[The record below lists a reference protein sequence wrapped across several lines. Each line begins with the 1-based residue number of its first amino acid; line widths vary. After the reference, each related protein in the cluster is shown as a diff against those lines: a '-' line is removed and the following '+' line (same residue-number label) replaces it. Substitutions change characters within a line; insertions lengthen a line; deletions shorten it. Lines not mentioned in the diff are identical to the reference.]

1 METNQYYCRGGMQP
15 TSSPS
20 PISQTPTN
28 KMSYGNNAGQDY
40 LACGTNQPETG
51 FTPRDMTPLNGGGSV
66 GSGNKAFVGNH
77 NAAGSPYV
85 YPNCNNSAQCASN
98 TNNAGNYINI
108 MTVPLGTLQ
117 YNRKKTTTQDYQSR
131 LYYNTT
137 DVKCRDDYYLGKR
150 INNDSPGP
158 SQQQQQQQ
166 LQQQQLQQQQLQQQQ
181 QQQQQFQQQQQ
192 QFQQQQQQLQQQHQ
206 QLQQQQQH
214 QLQHINH
221 NHQLQHAQQST
232 ACSPS
237 SVLETLDD
245 GSECP
250 MYSNAA
256 AAVGRV
262 VAATQTHLN
271 NANVVTCEQTP
282 VSLVPVNVPVP
293 PVMYTVHRVVT
304 TAQIQTAV
312 GSTFA
317 SSASVSSVVSAAGR
331 NDNDNCM
338 TSSQVTSA
346 MSMSANDPQCHSGSL
361 HISEISGNIMNNA
374 NALGPLTGVRS
385 PSGALTNLLPV
396 QQNCSS
402 NANSSEAQQNPAI
415 SKRVLGGN
423 PPSSSSST
431 TYSSAGK
438 PNSLVARTLQNVI
451 PTCVYLMSRVAVHM
465 EIEGTAQCPSQ
476 VMLAAALGCE
486 ELGISNKLLAQSIF
500 GLWMTSGLLEMQLKA
515 HHCPYIVRVAWSS
528 LLEKFSSSNPIE
540 RKYDEPMIVLKRNVF
555 FSKRDEEKI
564 KDHRIVELLYEEAKH
579 YVLTGRYIMEPVHSL
594 MLGGIQARIELGPY
608 NSHTHTVGF
617 FRENQSR
624 FLPKH
629 VAKSSNWL
637 WLPIS
642 QKNSAEIK
650 LLEQFKRVPQTAT
663 TRKLMRK
670 YLEFC
675 WALPF
680 YGAAFFHGQMEQPV
694 RGIMSLVN
702 HKDMEVL
709 IAVNERGVFI
719 IDCYEHTLLLGLRYE
734 DMSWDY
740 AKPSASDDPEC
751 LTCIF
756 LQFDAVEN
764 GIQISKLVQVFSKQA
779 AMIDALILHFTEQIR
794 KRKQEGNSAEHF
806 HDEPNPIQNNGN
818 GVLCN
823 KLSRLTLASFDEEGR
838 CIGQMG
844 SLSISY

>member
-1 METNQYYCRGGMQP
+1 METNQYYCRSGTQQSL
-15 TSSPS
+15 SSS
-20 PISQTPTN
+20 SISQQPLN
-28 KMSYGNNAGQDY
+28 KMCYESNVAQEYPACTSNHLESGFNSRGMPLRNGNIKSQIGN
-40 LACGTNQPETG
+40 
-51 FTPRDMTPLNGGGSV
+51 RSV
-66 GSGNKAFVGNH
+66 ESPFVF
-77 NAAGSPYV
+77 S
-85 YPNCNNSAQCASN
+85 NCNNSSQCTNNTSN
-98 TNNAGNYINI
+98 TGNYINI

-117 YNRKKTTTQDYQSR
+117 YNRKKSSSQDYHSR
-131 LYYNTT
+131 VYYNTT
-137 DVKCRDDYYLGKR
+137 DGKCRDNYYVG
-150 INNDSPGP
+150 NNVKCSNENTVP
-158 SQQQQQQQ
+158 SHHQMPQPMQNY
-166 LQQQQLQQQQLQQQQ
+166 
-181 QQQQQFQQQQQ
+181 
-192 QFQQQQQQLQQQHQ
+192 QHI
-206 QLQQQQQH
+206 QH
-214 QLQHINH
+214 PLQHINQNSN
-221 NHQLQHAQQST
+221 NHLMQNNQQT
-232 ACSPS
+232 ITCSPS
-237 SVLETLDD
+237 SALDTVD
-245 GSECP
+245 DSVECT
-250 MYSNAA
+250 MFSNSNGN
-256 AAVGRV
+256 GRV
-262 VAATQTHLN
+262 VAATQTHIS
-271 NANVVTCEQTP
+271 NANVTACDIIGSQTP
-282 VSLVPVNVPVP
+282 VSLVSVNAPVP

-312 GSTFA
+312 GSAFA
-317 SSASVSSVVSAAGR
+317 SSASVSSVVSASR
-331 NDNDNCM
+331 NENDCM
-338 TSSQVTSA
+338 ASAQINSA
-346 MSMSANDPQCHSGSL
+346 MSMPNNDACHSGL
-361 HISEISGNIMNNA
+361 HISDISGNIINNI
-374 NALGPLTGVRS
+374 NSLGPMTGVRS
-385 PSGALTNLLPV
+385 ASGILTNFLPV
-396 QQNCSS
+396 QQKCSNS
-402 NANSSEAQQNPAI
+402 NDAQQNPALT
-415 SKRVLGGN
+415 KRMLGGN
-423 PPSSSSST
+423 SAST
-431 TYSSAGK
+431 YTSAGK
-438 PNSLVARTLQNVI
+438 SNSVVTRTLLNVI

-465 EIEGTAQCPSQ
+465 EIEGTAHCPSQ

-500 GLWMTSGLLEMQLKA
+500 GLWMTSSLLEMQLKS
-515 HHCPYIVRVAWSS
+515 HHCPYIVRVAWPS
-528 LLEKFSSSNPIE
+528 LLEKYSSGNPIE

-579 YVLTGRYIMEPVHSL
+579 CVLTGRYIMEPVHSL

-608 NSHTHTVGF
+608 NSLTHTVGF

-719 IDCYEHTLLLGLRYE
+719 IDCFENTLLLGLRYE

-740 AKPSASDDPEC
+740 AKPSASEDSEC

-764 GIQISKLVQVFSKQA
+764 GIQISKLVQLFSKEA
-779 AMIDALILHFTEQIR
+779 AMIDALISHFTEQMR
-794 KRKQEGNSAEHF
+794 KKKQEGNPAEQY

>member
-1 METNQYYCRGGMQP
+1 MDANQYYCRGGIQQSA
-15 TSSPS
+15 TS
-20 PISQTPTN
+20 SQTPST
-28 KMSYGNNAGQDY
+28 KMNYGMCAEY
-40 LACGTNQPETG
+40 LTCSSSDLESG
-51 FTPRDMTPLNGGGSV
+51 FTEVSREMAQRNNGSTKSV
-66 GSGNKAFVGNH
+66 AGNRNIPSAYMYN
-77 NAAGSPYV
+77 
-85 YPNCNNSAQCASN
+85 NCNMNAECTNSTNSS
-98 TNNAGNYINI
+98 NNAGNYINI

-117 YNRKKTTTQDYQSR
+117 YNRKKLTTQDYQSR
-131 LYYNTT
+131 IYYNTT
-137 DVKCRDDYYLGKR
+137 DAKSREDYYSAGNGKR
-150 INNDSPGP
+150 LSTDSSSNVHP
-158 SQQQQQQQ
+158 QY
-166 LQQQQLQQQQLQQQQ
+166 
-181 QQQQQFQQQQQ
+181 
-192 QFQQQQQQLQQQHQ
+192 QHQ
-206 QLQQQQQH
+206 QSQSQSQSQNIHHMQH
-214 QLQHINH
+214 QVHMSQMHQNPHNNYVQHN
-221 NHQLQHAQQST
+221 QQKT
-232 ACSPS
+232 ACSHS
-237 SVLETLDD
+237 SGLDPVED
-245 GSECP
+245 STDCGA
-250 MYSNAA
+250 MYSN
-256 AAVGRV
+256 VNPNGRV
-262 VAATQTHLN
+262 VAATQTHLG
-271 NANVVTCEQTP
+271 NVNVAACDQLMPQSP

-317 SSASVSSVVSAAGR
+317 SSASVSSVVSTGR
-331 NDNDNCM
+331 NETDCM
-338 TSSQVTSA
+338 AASAQVPSGMNLSS
-346 MSMSANDPQCHSGSL
+346 NDPCNSGQ
-361 HISEISGNIMNNA
+361 N
-374 NALGPLTGVRS
+374 LTDINGLNS
-385 PSGALTNLLPV
+385 PSAALTNASFLPV
-396 QQNCSS
+396 QQKYNNSNDTQQNSKRSTNNSSS
-402 NANSSEAQQNPAI
+402 NYPVSA
-415 SKRVLGGN
+415 K
-423 PPSSSSST
+423 
-431 TYSSAGK
+431 SSA
-438 PNSLVARTLQNVI
+438 LVSRALQNVI

-500 GLWMTSGLLEMQLKA
+500 GLWMTSSLMEMQLKA
-515 HHCPYIVRVAWSS
+515 HHCPYVVRVAWTR
-528 LLEKFSSSNPIE
+528 LLEKFSNSTPID
-540 RKYDEPMIVLKRNVF
+540 RKFDEPIIILKRNVF

-579 YVLTGRYIMEPVHSL
+579 YVLTGRYIMESVHSL

-642 QKNSAEIK
+642 QKNSAEIR
-650 LLEQFKRVPQTAT
+650 LLEQFKRVPQSAT

-702 HKDMEVL
+702 HKDIEVL
-709 IAVNERGVFI
+709 VAVNERGVFI
-719 IDCYEHTLLLGLRYE
+719 IDCYENTLLLGLRYE

-740 AKPSASDDPEC
+740 AKPSSSDDPEC

-764 GIQISKLVQVFSKQA
+764 GVQISKLVQVFSKQA
-779 AMIDALILHFTEQIR
+779 AMIDALISHFTEQMR
-794 KRKQEGNSAEHF
+794 KRKQDANPSEHL

-823 KLSRLTLASFDEEGR
+823 KLYRLTLASFDEEGR